1 MQTPPQSAQCDS
13 FSAEAEGGPALL
25 SPVLELCVG
34 WEMVGRLSCGLSLAT
49 QPNPRSEY
57 ILNPQKLN
65 SEQGQA

>member
-34 WEMVGRLSCGLSLAT
+34 WEMVGRLSCGVSLAT
-49 QPNPRSEY
+49 QPNP
-57 ILNPQKLN
+57 
-65 SEQGQA
+65 